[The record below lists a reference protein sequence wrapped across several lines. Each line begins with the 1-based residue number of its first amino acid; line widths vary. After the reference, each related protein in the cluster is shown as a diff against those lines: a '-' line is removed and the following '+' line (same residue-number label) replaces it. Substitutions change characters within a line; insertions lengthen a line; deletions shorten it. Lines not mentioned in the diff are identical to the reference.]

1 MSAEIIRQTVVKKMG
16 EFKLFHPAAEML
28 YFAAAIIFSCIFM
41 HPVML
46 CEAVLCSLVCLA
58 VLKGAGKVGKALA
71 VGLPSFAA
79 AALINPAFNHR
90 GVTVL
95 AYLPSGNPLTVES
108 VYYGLAFAAMLVSV
122 MIFFACF
129 NSVMTSDK
137 ITYLFGRAWPAL
149 ALIFSMTVHF
159 VPEFIKKM
167 KSMAEAQASL
177 GKKSGRL
184 KNAVEVFFATVSKS
198 MEDAVDTSDS
208 MTARGYGL
216 PKRTAFSIYRIT
228 ARDFMA
234 FLYIIALSAYI
245 IYGAAVGAV
254 SFSYFPKMSGIAPT
268 AFGVSVFVA
277 YALLLALPAVIELY
291 EVIKW
296 KFLK

>member
-1 MSAEIIRQTVVKKMG
+1 MS
-16 EFKLFHPAAEML
+16 EFKLFHPAAQML

-46 CEAVLCSLVCLA
+46 CEAVFFSFLCLA
-58 VLKGAGKVGKALA
+58 VLNGSNGVGRALA
-71 VGLPSFAA
+71 VGVPSFIM

-95 AYLPSGNPLTVES
+95 AYFPSGNPLTAEAL
-108 VYYGLAFAAMLVSV
+108 YYGLAFAAMLLSV
-122 MIFFACF
+122 MLFFACF
-129 NSVMTSDK
+129 NCVMTSDK
-137 ITYLFGRAWPAL
+137 ITYLFGRAVPAF
-149 ALIFSMTVHF
+149 ALIFSMTVRF
-159 VPEFIKKM
+159 VPELIKKM
-167 KSMAEAQASL
+167 KSMAEAQRGI
-177 GKKSGRL
+177 GKKGGGL
-184 KNAVEVFFATVSKS
+184 KNAMEVFSATLSKS

-216 PKRTAFSIYRIT
+216 PKRTSFSLYRLT
-228 ARDFMA
+228 ARDRA
-234 FLYIIALSAYI
+234 AVCYVLALSAYI

-254 SFSYFPKMSGIAPT
+254 SFSYFPKISGIVPS
-268 AFGVSVFVA
+268 AFGASVFFA
-277 YALLLALPAVIELY
+277 YALLLALPAAIELF

>member
-1 MSAEIIRQTVVKKMG
+1 MIIRPTAVKKMS
-16 EFKLFHPAAEML
+16 EFKLFHPAAQML

-46 CEAVLCSLVCLA
+46 CEAVIFSVLCLVA
-58 VLKGAGKVGKALA
+58 VNKGKGAGRALA
-71 VGLPSFAA
+71 VAIPSFVM

-95 AYLPSGNPLTVES
+95 AYFPSGNPLTAES
-108 VYYGLAFAAMLVSV
+108 LYYGLAFATMLLSV
-122 MIFFACF
+122 MLFFACF

-137 ITYLFGRAWPAL
+137 ITYLFGRAVPAF
-149 ALIFSMTVHF
+149 ALIFSMTVRF
-159 VPEFIKKM
+159 VPELIKKM
-167 KSMAEAQASL
+167 KSMAEAQRGL
-177 GKKSGRL
+177 GKTGGRL
-184 KNAVEVFFATVSKS
+184 KNAMEVFSSTLSKS

-216 PKRTAFSIYRIT
+216 PKRTAFSLYRLT
-228 ARDFMA
+228 ARDKVA
-234 FLYIIALSAYI
+234 ICYILALSAYI

-254 SFSYFPKMSGIAPT
+254 SFSYFPNMSDVAPS
-268 AFGVSVFVA
+268 AFGASVFVA
-277 YALLLALPAVIELY
+277 YALLLVLPAVIELF

-296 KFLK
+296 KFLN